1 MNLLLD
7 THIAL
12 WAVTGSSRLRPDVVQ
27 IIANPKNSAFIS
39 VASIWEI
46 AIKFARNKG
55 LPDDMPVSGTQARDI
70 FQNAG
75 YQFLKIDADHAAAVD
90 SLPLRH
96 GDPFDRIIIAQAR
109 AEGLRLITG
118 DADVAA
124 YDPAIMLV

>member
-1 MNLLLD
+1 VNLLLD

-12 WAVTGSSRLRPDVVQ
+12 WAVTGDSKLRPDIVQ
-27 IIANPKNSAFIS
+27 IIANPKNTSFIS
-39 VASIWEI
+39 AASIWEI

-70 FQNAG
+70 FRNAG

-90 SLPLRH
+90 GLPLLH
-96 GDPFDRIIIAQAR
+96 GDPFDRIIVAQAR
-109 AEGLRLITG
+109 AEGLRLITK

-124 YDPAIMLV
+124 YDPAIMLM

>member
-1 MNLLLD
+1 VNLLLD

-12 WAVTGSSRLRPDVVQ
+12 WAVTGSSKLRPDIVQ
-27 IIANPKNSAFIS
+27 IIANPKNSSFIS

-55 LPDDMPVSGTQARDI
+55 LPDDMPISGTQARDI
-70 FQNAG
+70 FRNAG

-90 SLPLRH
+90 SLPLLH
-96 GDPFDRIIIAQAR
+96 GDPFDRIIVAQAR
-109 AEGLRLITG
+109 AEGMRLITR
-118 DADVAA
+118 DAEVAA